1 MPDLSALEL
10 QARDVSP
17 IVSTRSIDRVLKL
30 FSGALFTLAL
40 TAGGAVVT
48 LVALTVGVV
57 GAPVIVL
64 VLAALAFRRRQTPE
78 AGALL
83 TTG

>member
-17 IVSTRSIDRVLKL
+17 IVSTRSIDRALML

-57 GAPVIVL
+57 GAPVIVV
-64 VLAALAFRRRQTPE
+64 VLATLALRRRPAPA
-78 AGALL
+78 AGALV